1 MALVYE
7 YPDAYLRTYVT
18 EDRETRALAD
28 VELMGGTRTFSADW
42 TERLTITQTYIITAT
57 ENQADTEANGDLF
70 TAKLKTYRQQMQIL
84 LPQAIA
90 AADIEAD
97 VEGAGLALFSIPLE
111 RA

>member
-1 MALVYE
+1 MATTYT
-7 YPDAYLRTYVT
+7 YPDAYLSEFCT
-18 EDRETRALAD
+18 EDVETRALAD
-28 VELMGGTRTFSADW
+28 VELMAGTRTLSADW
-42 TERLTITQTYIITAT
+42 TERLTITQSYIIACV
-57 ENQADTEANGDLF
+57 ENQANTEANGDLF
-70 TAKLKTYRQQMQIL
+70 AAKLKTYRQQMQIM